1 MPGRGTLR
9 NGSLRTVETAP
20 VRREGV
26 PPCSTFGHP
35 PATTGHHLRVD
46 RNVGQERQRFPPQT
60 PERLLLRTTNWIIE
74 TADAW
79 WGGPITSALP
89 RLFLD
94 HFHPTSVIAE
104 SSDQHVGFLVGF
116 LSPADSSAAYIHFAG
131 VDPSHRRHAVGRR
144 LDQHFFALAR
154 AAGRSEVTAITSSLN
169 QDSIRFHPR
178 SWIHRLRTSA
188 ELQRPKHNAGKVSP
202 SDLRKC

>member
-46 RNVGQERQRFPPQT
+46 RNVGQERQGFPL
-60 PERLLLRTTNWIIE
+60 RLRTATPSDYDWIIE

-144 LDQHFFALAR
+144 LYEHFFALAR

-169 QDSIRFHPR
+169 QDFDPISSR
-178 SWIHRLRTSA
+178 SLIHRLRTSA